1 VIAVCDA
8 SPLIAF
14 SSVDKLYI
22 LQQLFD
28 TVIIPFAVRDEVFSS
43 AKSQIPLPDFIE
55 VLPIVSETSARFLKM
70 NLHAGESEAIALALE
85 LEVERIILDDKQAR
99 EVADRLGLKVIGTL
113 GLLILA
119 KRLLVEIRPIIKQLI
134 ERIHFRIAPAV
145 TNRALV
151 QVGEISIINS
161 RVRSGK
167 NLKNQ

>member
-1 VIAVCDA
+1 
-8 SPLIAF
+8 LIAF

>member
-1 VIAVCDA
+1 MIAVCDA

-28 TVIIPFAVRDEVFSS
+28 SVIIPFAVRDEVFSS
-43 AKSQIPLPDFIE
+43 AKSQIPLPDFI
-55 VLPIVSETSARFLKM
+55 VVKPLVSETSARFLNM

-85 LEVERIILDDKQAR
+85 LGVERIILDDKQAR

-119 KRLLVEIRPIIKQLI
+119 KKKGPLVEIRPIIKQLI

-151 QVGEISIINS
+151 QVGESP
-161 RVRSGK
+161 
-167 NLKNQ
+167 L